1 MKALSEAVLATGVRG
16 TVMLVVVL
24 NLAYF
29 GVEFA
34 VARRIGSVLLYAD
47 SIDFL
52 EDAAVNT
59 LLLCAPG

>member
-1 MKALSEAVLATGVRG
+1 MKALSEAVSATGVRG
-16 TVMLVVVL
+16 TVMLVAVL

-34 VARRIGSVLLYAD
+34 VARRIRSVLLYAD
-47 SIDFL
+47 SIDVL

-59 LLLCAPG
+59 LLLCAP